1 VVYCYGFFRSENK
14 SNVKMAVDA
23 NGEKQGRMWPT
34 TDVNELV
41 RCAPLRLTFDM
52 RNSIVFIFWYVVNFF
67 LIGALAGFWVH
78 LDSSTLTDSELGQRI
93 GHLLGFWA
101 LGLPWFATF
110 FGWHF
115 GWLPFFKR
123 NEDEHDSAPSNES

>member
-1 VVYCYGFFRSENK
+1 
-14 SNVKMAVDA
+14 
-23 NGEKQGRMWPT
+23 
-34 TDVNELV
+34 
-41 RCAPLRLTFDM
+41 M
-52 RNSIVFIFWYVVNFF
+52 RNFIAFVFWYVVHFS

-93 GHLLGFWA
+93 GHLLGIWV

-123 NEDEHDSAPSNES
+123 EKSEHKSVPADGS